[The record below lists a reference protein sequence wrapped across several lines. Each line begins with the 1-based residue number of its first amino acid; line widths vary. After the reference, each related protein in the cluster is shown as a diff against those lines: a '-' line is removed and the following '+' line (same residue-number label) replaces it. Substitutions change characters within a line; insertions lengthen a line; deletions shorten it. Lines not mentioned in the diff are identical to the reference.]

1 MILKPNIT
9 DAIVSL
15 RPNSTFIL
23 ESDDISRLEWKDSNT
38 KPPTKEEIQDEL
50 NRLSED
56 FITKEYQNLREKEY
70 PNIKDQLD
78 MLYHEGYEGWKN
90 KIQEIKDKYPK
101 GIINE

>member
-1 MILKPNIT
+1 MIRRPSIT

-15 RPNSTFIL
+15 RPNSAFIL
-23 ESDDISRLEWKDSNT
+23 ENDEVSQLEWKDSNT

>member
-1 MILKPNIT
+1 MIRKPSIT

-15 RPNSTFIL
+15 RPNSAFIL
-23 ESDDISRLEWKDSNT
+23 ENDDVSRLEWKDNNT
-38 KPPTKEEIQDEL
+38 NPPTKEEIQNEL
-50 NRLSED
+50 TRLLQD
-56 FITKEYQNLREKEY
+56 FSVIEYKNLREKEY

-78 MLYHEGYEGWKN
+78 ILYHEGYEGWKN